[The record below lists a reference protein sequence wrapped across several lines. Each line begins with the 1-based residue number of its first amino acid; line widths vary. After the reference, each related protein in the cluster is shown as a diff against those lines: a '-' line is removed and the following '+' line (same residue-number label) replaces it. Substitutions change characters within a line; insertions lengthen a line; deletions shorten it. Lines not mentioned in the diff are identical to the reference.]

1 MLCPFFLTV
10 AFAVRFATGK
20 MVKGVPTFEKV
31 LVNVGNAYDIGTGKF
46 TCNGDGL
53 FSFTFI
59 LRSQTSSYVYCYIRL
74 NGADVNYAIA
84 SGPENMSSVTVYL
97 SLTIGDIVD
106 LGSCNRWNSS
116 KVSVSGASFLGVQ
129 IN

>member
-1 MLCPFFLTV
+1 
-10 AFAVRFATGK
+10 
-20 MVKGVPTFEKV
+20 MVNGVPTFEKV

-46 TCNGDGL
+46 TCNKDGL

-59 LRSQTSSYVYCYIRL
+59 LRSQPSSYVYCHIRL

-84 SGPENMSSVTVYL
+84 AGADNMSSVTVYL
-97 SLTIGDIVD
+97 PLIIGDIVN
-106 LGSCNRWNSS
+106 LGNCYRWDSS
-116 KVSVSGASFLGVQ
+116 KVRVSGASFLGVQ